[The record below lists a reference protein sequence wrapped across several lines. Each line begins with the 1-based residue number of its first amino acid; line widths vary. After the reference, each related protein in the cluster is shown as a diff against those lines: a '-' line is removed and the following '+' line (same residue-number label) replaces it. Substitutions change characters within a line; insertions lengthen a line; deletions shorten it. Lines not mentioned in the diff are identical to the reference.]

1 MTVRPNI
8 SKISAVLSSPVRE
21 NILMALMSDMA
32 LTANELAREA
42 GVEASTMSGHLRILE
57 DAGLIKALP
66 QGRFKYFKLQ
76 SSEIAQQLEALI
88 ARTTA
93 FELSRVRPGPKDE
106 LLRESR
112 RCYQHIAGRLGVR
125 IYDSMLRQGYIQPHE
140 EEPVLTDEG
149 RRFFED
155 LGVDISKCDV
165 GKKPLCKS
173 CLDWSERRYH
183 LAGVLGELLLDVVL
197 QKGWVKSGAVPR
209 ALRITDLGRQ
219 EIDRYFP

>member
-1 MTVRPNI
+1 MAVRPNI

-42 GVEASTMSGHLRILE
+42 GVQASTMSGHLRILE

-66 QGRFKYFKLQ
+66 QGRFKYFKLS
-76 SSEIAQQLEALI
+76 SSEVAQQLEALI
-88 ARTTA
+88 ARTAA

-112 RCYQHIAGRLGVR
+112 RCYRHIAGRLGVR
-125 IYDSMLRQGYIQPHE
+125 MYDSMVRQGYIQPHE

-155 LGVDISKCDV
+155 LDIDV
-165 GKKPLCKS
+165 STCETGKKPTCKS

-183 LAGVLGELLLDVVL
+183 LAGVLGEALLEAML
-197 QKGWVKSGAVPR
+197 QKTWLKAGSVPR
-209 ALRITDLGRQ
+209 SLMVTDLGRQ
-219 EIDRYFP
+219 EINRHFP